1 MKKCLMLMASL
12 LMVFSML
19 FAGGATETKA
29 SSEKAPAV
37 SYKVTEPIT
46 IEWWHALEQQY
57 WPLVEEIVG
66 DFNKSNDLIT
76 VEAKYVGN
84 YATVNETLVA
94 AHAAGTGLPA
104 LSVANTPYVAEYGKG
119 GLCED
124 LNPYIKATGY
134 DIDDFGEGMIAASSY
149 EGKQVTLPFLISTQV
164 MYYNKTMA
172 DAEGITIPTKINDME
187 AFLAKA
193 SKKAAD
199 GSTSRWATIVPGWD
213 QWYFE
218 TFFLNSGVKII
229 NKDGMTTDLGDKAS
243 IDLTSLFQSWVKKGY
258 TYWASG
264 TSASST
270 MRQNFIDQ
278 KTFSVIHTSSLY
290 NTYVNLVKDF
300 EVGMAWLPAG
310 ATKRSEI
317 GGSVL
322 LIPAKNDQATKNA
335 AWVFLQYLCGKD
347 VNMKWAD
354 GTGYIP
360 TRNSVLTTQE
370 GQDFLNR
377 KPAFKAVFD
386 NLDEINPRI
395 QHAGWN
401 QLATIWKSYLDQ
413 IMIEGLDVE
422 TQLAF
427 MAEEINEV
435 LADSE

>member
-1 MKKCLMLMASL
+1 MKKSFMLILSL
-12 LMVFSML
+12 LVACSL
-19 FAGGATETKA
+19 VFAGG
-29 SSEKAPAV
+29 SSEKVQAKPAAQI
-37 SYKVTEPIT
+37 SYEVTEPIT

-57 WPLVEEIVG
+57 WPLVDEIVG
-66 DFNKSNDLIT
+66 GFNTSQDLIT
-76 VEAKYVGN
+76 VDAKYIGN
-84 YATVNETLVA
+84 YATVNENLVA
-94 AHAAGTGLPA
+94 AHAANSGLPA
-104 LSVANTPYVAEYGKG
+104 LTVANTPYVAEYGKG

-134 DIDDFGEGMIAASSY
+134 DIDDFGEGLIVATTY
-149 EGKQVTLPFLISTQV
+149 EDKQVTLPFLISTQV

-172 DAEGITIPTKINDME
+172 DKEGIVIPAKFADME
-187 AFLAKA
+187 AFMAKA
-193 SKKAAD
+193 SKKGSD
-199 GSTSRWATIVPGWD
+199 GTTTRWATIIPGWD

-218 TFFLNSGVKII
+218 PFYLNNGVKIVNDDRI
-229 NKDGMTTDLGDKAS
+229 TTDLGGPAS
-243 IDLTSLFQSWVKKGY
+243 IKITKDLQNMVNKGY
-258 TYWASG
+258 TYWAAG

-290 NTYVNLVKDF
+290 NTYKNLVKDF
-300 EVGMAWLPAG
+300 EVGMAWLPG
-310 ATKRSEI
+310 GETKKSEI

-335 AWVFLQYLCGKD
+335 AWVFLQYLVGKD
-347 VNMKWAD
+347 VNMTWAD

-360 TRNSVLTTQE
+360 TRNSVLSSQA
-370 GQDFLNR
+370 GADFLKR

-401 QLATIWKSYLDQ
+401 QLATIWRSYLDQ
-413 IMIEGLDVE
+413 IMIENSNVDV
-422 TQLAF
+422 QLKN

>member
-1 MKKCLMLMASL
+1 MFLLLVCSMA
-12 LMVFSML
+12 
-19 FAGGATETKA
+19 FAGGA
-29 SSEKAPAV
+29 SEKVQAEPAQV
-37 SYKVTEPIT
+37 SYEVTEPIT

-57 WPLVEEIVG
+57 WPLVEKIVG
-66 DFNKSNDLIT
+66 GFNTSQDIIT
-76 VEAKYVGN
+76 VDAKYIGN
-84 YATVNETLVA
+84 YATVNENLVA
-94 AHAAGTGLPA
+94 AHAANSGLPA
-104 LSVANTPYVAEYGKG
+104 ITVANTPYVAEYGKG

-134 DIDDFGEGMIAASSY
+134 DIDDFGEGLIVATNY

-172 DAEGITIPTKINDME
+172 DKEGIVIPAKFADME
-187 AFLAKA
+187 AFMAKA
-193 SKKAAD
+193 SKKGAD
-199 GSTSRWATIVPGWD
+199 GTTTRWATIIPGWD

-218 TFFLNSGVKII
+218 PFYLNNGVKIV
-229 NKDGMTTDLGDKAS
+229 NDDRLTTDLGGQAS
-243 IDLTSLFQSWVKKGY
+243 IDITKKLQSLVNKGY
-258 TYWASG
+258 TYWAAG

-278 KTFSVIHTSSLY
+278 KSFSVIHTSSLY
-290 NTYVNLVKDF
+290 NTYTNLVTDF
-300 EVGMAWLPAG
+300 EVGMAWLPG
-310 ATKRSEI
+310 GDTKISEI

-335 AWVFLQYLCGKD
+335 AWVFLQYLVGKD
-347 VNMKWAD
+347 VNMEWAD

-360 TRNSVLTTQE
+360 TRNSVLSSQA
-370 GQDFLNR
+370 GADFLKR

-401 QLATIWKSYLDQ
+401 QLATIWRSYLDQ
-413 IMIEGLDVE
+413 IMIENSNVDV
-422 TQLAF
+422 QLKN

>member
-1 MKKCLMLMASL
+1 MKKSFVLILSL
-12 LMVFSML
+12 LVVCSMA
-19 FAGGATETKA
+19 FAGGTG
-29 SSEKAPAV
+29 EKAQAAPAAQI
-37 SYKVTEPIT
+37 SYEVTEPIT

-66 DFNKSNDLIT
+66 GFNTSQKLIT
-76 VEAKYVGN
+76 VDAKYIGN

-94 AHAAGTGLPA
+94 AHAAGSGLPA
-104 LSVANTPYVAEYGKG
+104 LTVANTPYVAEYGKG

-134 DIDDFGEGMIAASSY
+134 DIDDFGEGLIVATTY
-149 EGKQVTLPFLISTQV
+149 EDKQVTLPFLISTQV

-172 DAEGITIPTKINDME
+172 DNEGIVIPAKFADME
-187 AFLAKA
+187 AFMAKA
-193 SKKAAD
+193 SKMGAD
-199 GSTSRWATIVPGWD
+199 GKTTRWATIIPGWD

-218 TFFLNSGVKII
+218 PFYLNNGVKIV
-229 NKDGMTTDLGDKAS
+229 NDDRMTTDLGGKAS
-243 IDLTSLFQSWVKKGY
+243 VEITKKLQSLVNKGY

-290 NTYVNLVKDF
+290 NTYKKLVTDF
-300 EVGMAWLPAG
+300 EVGMAWLPG
-310 ATKRSEI
+310 GETKISEI

-335 AWVFLQYLCGKD
+335 AWVFLQYLVGKD
-347 VNMKWAD
+347 VNMTWAD

-360 TRNSVLTTQE
+360 TRNSVLSSQA
-370 GQDFLNR
+370 GADFLKR

-401 QLATIWKSYLDQ
+401 QLATIWRSYLDQ
-413 IMIEGLDVE
+413 IMIENSNVDV
-422 TQLAF
+422 QLKN